1 MGMGSLSS
9 AGRFALDQF
18 SSAQLGD
25 ARRSKRL
32 VKVARALAEDP
43 RGTLH
48 GAIKD
53 PAGLAAAY
61 RLLGSAEATLESVTA
76 PHRRNVFEACRAPGD
91 VLLIEDTTTLN
102 YSTLQHVEG
111 LGWIGD
117 DESCKGVHL
126 HSTLAAR
133 IDGWNANHE
142 PQLSLLGL
150 FALQGWTRTHLKRG
164 RGKEKRSRRLA
175 RERESQRWAATF
187 GAREGPPVATRW
199 TYVADR
205 ESDIFEVFQ
214 HCREKKVDWIV
225 RANQPRALA
234 DEGGSVFDAVAEA
247 PRRGEYTL
255 KLRARPGLK
264 RRKAKLEVRAAS
276 VLLRGPKRPGGR
288 LEPER
293 LNVVEVRESDPP
305 EGVEAIY
312 WVLLTSWPCGSLA
325 ELLRVVKSY
334 ARRWL
339 IEEFHKALKSGVGAE
354 DSQLTSARSLQALIG
369 ILAVVALRLLNLK
382 LLSRTHPDGKVQPE
396 EIGLEALAL
405 LEKAYRK
412 PKAGW
417 TNQTVLVSIA
427 RMGGFLARK
436 SDGPPG
442 WKILWQGWHRLMTM
456 AEGIRLLL
464 GAYDV

>member
-1 MGMGSLSS
+1 MSVGVLNS
-9 AGRFALDQF
+9 ASHFAESQF
-18 SSAQLGD
+18 FGAQLGD
-25 ARRSKRL
+25 ARRAKRL
-32 VKVARALAEDP
+32 VKVAAALAEEP

-53 PAGLAAAY
+53 PSGLAAAY
-61 RLLGSAEATLESVTA
+61 RLLGSAAATLDSVTA
-76 PHRRNVFEACRAPGD
+76 PHRQKVFEACGASGD

-142 PQLSLLGL
+142 PQLTLLGL
-150 FALQGWTRTHLKRG
+150 FALHGWTRTHAKRG
-164 RGKEKRSRRLA
+164 QGKEKKSARHS
-175 RERESQRWAATF
+175 RERESQRWAAVF
-187 GAREGPPVATRW
+187 SAREGPPGGSRW

-214 HCREKKVDWIV
+214 QCRAKGVDWIV

-234 DEGGSVFDAVAEA
+234 DEGGSVFDAVARA
-247 PRRGEYTL
+247 PRRGQYTL
-255 KLRARPGLK
+255 KLRARPGQK
-264 RRKAKLEVRAAS
+264 RRKAKLSVRTAS
-276 VLLRGPKRPGGR
+276 VLLRGVERPGGR

-293 LNVVEVRESDPP
+293 MNVVEVREIDPP
-305 EGVEAIY
+305 EGVEPIH
-312 WVLLTSWPCGSLA
+312 WVLLTSWPCGKLA

-339 IEEFHKALKSGVGAE
+339 IEEFHKALKTGVGAE

-382 LLSRTHPDGKVQPE
+382 LLSRTQPDGKVQPE
-396 EIGLEALAL
+396 EIGKEALAL
-405 LEKAYRK
+405 LAKAYGK
-412 PKAGW
+412 PKNGW
-417 TNQTVLVSIA
+417 TNQTVLESIA

-436 SDGPPG
+436 GDGPPG
-442 WKILWQGWHRLMTM
+442 WRILWQGWHRLMTM

-464 GAYDV
+464 GT

>member
-9 AGRFALDQF
+9 ASNFAVGQF
-18 SSAQLGD
+18 SGAQLGD
-25 ARRSKRL
+25 ARRAKRL
-32 VKVARALAEDP
+32 VKVAEALAEDP

-53 PAGLAAAY
+53 PSGLVAAY
-61 RLLGSAEATLESVTA
+61 RLLRSDAATLDSVTA
-76 PHRRNVFEACRAPGD
+76 PHRQNVFEACREPGD

-126 HSTLAAR
+126 HSTLAVR

-142 PQLSLLGL
+142 PQLTLLGL
-150 FALQGWTRTHLKRG
+150 FALHGWTRTHAKRG
-164 RGKEKRSRRLA
+164 QGKEKKSRRLA
-175 RERESQRWAATF
+175 RKRESQRWAAVF
-187 GAREGPPVATRW
+187 GAREGSPAKTRW

-214 HCREKKVDWIV
+214 QCRKKNVDVIV

-234 DEGGSVFDAVAEA
+234 DEGGSVFDAVSRA
-247 PRRGEYTL
+247 PRRGQYTL
-255 KLRARPGLK
+255 KLRARPGQK
-264 RRKAKLEVRAAS
+264 RRKAKLSVRATS
-276 VLLRGPKRPGGR
+276 VLLRGVERPGGR

-293 LNVVEVRESDPP
+293 LNVVEVREMNPP
-305 EGVEAIY
+305 EGVEAIH
-312 WVLLTSWPCGSLA
+312 WVLLTTWPVDTLA
-325 ELLRVVKSY
+325 EILRVVKSY

-339 IEEFHKALKSGVGAE
+339 IEEFHKALKTGVGAE

-396 EIGLEALAL
+396 EIGAEALIL
-405 LEKAYRK
+405 LEKAHRK
-412 PKAGW
+412 PKEGW
-417 TNQTVLVSIA
+417 TNQTVLESIA

-436 SDGPPG
+436 GDGPPG
-442 WKILWQGWHRLMTM
+442 WRILWQGWHRLMTM

-464 GAYDV
+464 GT